1 MKTILVPTSGTV
13 TAVESAEY
21 AIRVAKSLKAEIHVL
36 HVVTEDKDVESMKE
50 SLRSFERAGE
60 ESQVAVRGVTA
71 VGNVIDQII
80 DYAESNLVSLIL
92 MGASN
97 GSVVERW
104 LSHEVLAQ
112 TAVPVLVM
120 PYQIFDSEN
129 DADEAD

>member
-1 MKTILVPTSGTV
+1 MKILVPTAGQKAAQDT
-13 TAVESAEY
+13 AEY
-21 AIRVAKSLKAEIHVL
+21 AMQVALDADVIAL
-36 HVVTEDKDVESMKE
+36 HVIKPGNSRE
-50 SLRSFERAGE
+50 AGE
-60 ESQVAVRGVTA
+60 LSLQYFTDAGQSYGVEVETEFREGAVIR
-71 VGNVIDQII
+71 QII

-129 DADEAD
+129 DVDEVD